1 MLMKISVLE
10 AAEDLNR
17 VTMKLGC
24 VLTAGVLFSP
34 TMLWAV
40 QMLLEL
46 FPVPLL
52 RATPSAE
59 PQDGDPVTLS
69 CQTKLPLQRSTARLF
84 YSFYKDSRI
93 VRDRGLSPELQIP
106 TASEAHSGSYW
117 CEAATEDNQVW
128 KQSSKLEIR
137 VQGPS
142 SSTASPTLNPAP
154 QKSAVPEPIP
164 AASPGPQP
172 PLSTPS
178 KDPGFSTPKQVPDPH
193 LHHQMGILLKQMQD
207 MRALLGH
214 LVTELRNLS
223 ALLKLETIKGSAK
236 Y

>member
-1 MLMKISVLE
+1 M
-10 AAEDLNR
+10 
-17 VTMKLGC
+17 C
-24 VLTAGVLFSP
+24 
-34 TMLWAV
+34 
-40 QMLLEL
+40 LL
-46 FPVPLL
+46 
-52 RATPSAE
+52 
-59 PQDGDPVTLS
+59 PQN
-69 CQTKLPLQRSTARLF
+69 A
-84 YSFYKDSRI
+84 
-93 VRDRGLSPELQIP
+93 
-106 TASEAHSGSYW
+106 
-117 CEAATEDNQVW
+117 
-128 KQSSKLEIR
+128 
-137 VQGPS
+137 GPS

-236 Y
+236 YE